1 MQQHSS
7 KYFAPPP
14 PDPGGLKVKIQ
25 LLQNMVMLH
34 IKLKEITQWVCNNM
48 VPNIL
53 PTASPPPPPFDLT
66 HPTSIWVRLKSDIE
80 IIQKKIKLTT
90 KTEVDRLLTF

>member
-1 MQQHSS
+1 MGMQQHGT
-7 KYFAPPP
+7 KYFAHS
-14 PDPGGLKVKIQ
+14 L
-25 LLQNMVMLH
+25 
-34 IKLKEITQWVCNNM
+34 
-48 VPNIL
+48 
-53 PTASPPPPPFDLT
+53 PPPPPFDLT